1 MQTTVRSASIDNF
14 KIRFFFERE
23 SIKIVGN
30 KKNNGNLIQLHS
42 NDQQFWTEK
51 SHASVS
57 LLCCIA
63 KTLFSLLQE
72 KS

>member
-1 MQTTVRSASIDNF
+1 MQTTFQHPHTIS

-23 SIKIVGN
+23 SKKTWEI

-42 NDQQFWTEK
+42 DDQQFWTEK
-51 SHASVS
+51 PHASVS
-57 LLCCIA
+57 LLSCIA